1 VSAPT
6 KRHVPL
12 LLGYGKSKAL
22 LRGKDKKVVL
32 QLTSMID
39 MFTILVVFLL
49 KSYSAEGQI
58 VTLSSEMTLPESRSQ
73 QAIHLNL
80 EIVVTGR
87 VIMVDG
93 DPVVAVNDQL
103 LTQGN
108 PIPELVDRLSDHLE
122 YTRQMRGTTDGEE
135 MKVNIMGDVAT
146 PAILLQRV
154 MSSCAQAG
162 YATQNLTVIKVV
174 EGGDEDGST

>member
-1 VSAPT
+1 MSAPT

-12 LLGYGKSKAL
+12 LLGYGKSKAMV
-22 LRGKDKKVVL
+22 RGKDKKVSL
-32 QLTSMID
+32 NLTSMID

-58 VTLSSEMTLPESRSQ
+58 VTISEEMMLPQSSAQ
-73 QAIHLNL
+73 QSIELNL
-80 EIVVTGR
+80 EIVVTNS
-87 VIMVDG
+87 VILVDG
-93 DPVVAVNDQL
+93 DPIVAVDEMVL
-103 LTQGN
+103 SQGN
-108 PIPELVDRLSDHLE
+108 PIPELVDRLMDHME

-146 PAILLQRV
+146 QAILLQRV

-162 YATQNLTVIKVV
+162 YATQNLTVIKV
-174 EGGDEDGST
+174 EGGENGTS